1 MAVETREKLN
11 GRQKAAIFCI
21 NIGADRSAKILQHMR
36 DDEIEMLTVEIAQA
50 RKVSPDERDAVLA
63 EFVTVATADKHI
75 RSGGIDYAREMLETA
90 LGEGKAKEIMQRLT
104 SHLRRRPFDAV
115 RRTDPMHLASFLQ
128 NEHPQ
133 TVAVIMAHLSAEQAA
148 LVLTGLPQERQ
159 ADIVRRV
166 AALERTSPEFLR
178 EAEKVLERKVSA
190 IVTQEHSVAGGV
202 NWAVDVL
209 NRVDRATEKGIMG
222 LLSTDDPEL
231 ANEIAQRMFLFD
243 DIVNLD
249 DRTVQRV
256 LREVDMNKDLPL
268 ALKAAKEEVWR
279 KINNNISKRAAET
292 LKEAVQ
298 FLGPVR
304 IRDVEEAQARIV
316 ALIRKLEETGEI
328 QISRGGGADE
338 FI

>member
-1 MAVETREKLN
+1 MAEKDKKLS
-11 GRQKAAIFCI
+11 GRQKAAVFCI
-21 NIGADRSAKILQHMR
+21 NIGAARSAKILQHLR

-50 RKVSPDERDAVLA
+50 RKVNAEERDAVLG
-63 EFVTVATADKHI
+63 EFITVATADKHI
-75 RSGGIDYAREMLETA
+75 RSGGIDYAKELLEKA
-90 LGEGKAKEIMQRLT
+90 LGESRAREIMTRLT

-159 ADIVRRV
+159 ADIIRRV
-166 AALERTSPEFLR
+166 STIERTSPEFLR

-190 IVTQEHSVAGGV
+190 IVTQESTVAGGI

-222 LLSTDDPEL
+222 LLSTGDPEL

-243 DIVNLD
+243 DIVQLD

-279 KINNNISKRAAET
+279 KIMNNISKRAGET

>member
-1 MAVETREKLN
+1 MAEKDKKLS
-11 GRQKAAIFCI
+11 GRQKAAVFCI
-21 NIGADRSAKILQHMR
+21 NIGAARSAKILQHLR

-50 RKVSPDERDAVLA
+50 RKVSADERDAVLG
-63 EFVTVATADKHI
+63 EFITVATADKHI
-75 RSGGIDYAREMLETA
+75 RSGGIDYAKELLEKA
-90 LGEGKAKEIMQRLT
+90 LGENRAREIMTRLT

-115 RRTDPMHLASFLQ
+115 RRTDPVHLASFLQ

-159 ADIVRRV
+159 ADIIRRV
-166 AALERTSPEFLR
+166 STIERTSPEFLR
-178 EAEKVLERKVSA
+178 EAERVLERKVSA
-190 IVTQEHSVAGGV
+190 IVTQESTVAGGI

-222 LLSTDDPEL
+222 LLSTGDPEL

-243 DIVNLD
+243 DIVQLD

-279 KINNNISKRAAET
+279 KIMNNISKRAGET

>member
-1 MAVETREKLN
+1 MSDKEQKLT
-11 GRQKAAIFCI
+11 GRQKAAVFCI
-21 NIGADRSAKILQHMR
+21 NIGAARSAAILKHLR

-50 RKVSPDERDAVLA
+50 RRVTAEERDAVFN
-63 EFVTVATADKHI
+63 EFITVATADKHI
-75 RSGGIDYAREMLETA
+75 RSGGIDYARDMLEKA
-90 LGEGKAKEIMQRLT
+90 LGENRAREIMQRLT

-115 RRTDPMHLASFLQ
+115 RRTDPVHLASFLQ

-133 TVAVIMAHLSAEQAA
+133 TVAVIMAHLSPEQAA
-148 LVLTGLPQERQ
+148 VVLTGLPQERQ

-166 AALERTSPEFLR
+166 ATLERTSPEFLR

-190 IVTQEHSVAGGV
+190 IVTQESSVAGGI

-243 DIVNLD
+243 DIVSLD

-279 KINNNISKRAAET
+279 KIMNNISKRAGET

>member
-1 MAVETREKLN
+1 MADREQKLN
-11 GRQKAAIFCI
+11 GRQKAAVFFI
-21 NIGADRSAKILQHMR
+21 NIGAERSSKILHHMR
-36 DDEIEMLTVEIAQA
+36 DDEIELLTVEIAQA
-50 RKVSPDERDAVLA
+50 RKVSPEERDVVFN
-63 EFVTVATADKHI
+63 EFITVATADKHI

-90 LGEGKAKEIMQRLT
+90 LGDTKAREIMQRLT

-115 RRTDPMHLASFLQ
+115 RRTDPVHLASFLQ

-133 TVAVIMAHLSAEQAA
+133 TVAVIMAHLSSEHAA

-166 AALERTSPEFLR
+166 ATLERTSPEMLR

-190 IVTQEHSVAGGV
+190 IVTQESSVAGGV

-243 DIVNLD
+243 DIVSLD

-279 KINNNISKRAAET
+279 KIMNNVSKRAGET
-292 LKEAVQ
+292 LKEAVNY
-298 FLGPVR
+298 LGPVR

-328 QISRGGGADE
+328 QISRGGGEDE

>member
-1 MAVETREKLN
+1 MADREKKLT
-11 GRQKAAIFCI
+11 GRQKAAVFCI
-21 NIGADRSAKILQHMR
+21 NIGAERSAKILKHLR
-36 DDEIEMLTVEIAQA
+36 DDEIEMLTVEIAQS
-50 RKVSPDERDAVLA
+50 RKVTAEERDEVLS
-63 EFVTVATADKHI
+63 EFITVATADKHI
-75 RSGGIDYAREMLETA
+75 RTGGIDYARELLEKA
-90 LGEGKAKEIMQRLT
+90 LGESRARDIMLRLT
-104 SHLRRRPFDAV
+104 SHLRRRPFDSV
-115 RRTDPMHLASFLQ
+115 RSTDPVHLASFLQ

-133 TVAVIMAHLSAEQAA
+133 TVAVIMAHLGSDQAA
-148 LVLTGLPQERQ
+148 LVLSSLPQERQ
-159 ADIVRRV
+159 ADIIRRV
-166 AALERTSPEFLR
+166 AGLDRTSPEMLR
-178 EAEKVLERKVSA
+178 EAEKVLERKASA
-190 IVTQEHSVAGGV
+190 IVTQESSLAGGI
-202 NWAVDVL
+202 NWAVEVL

-231 ANEIAQRMFLFD
+231 ASEISQRMFLFD

-279 KINNNISKRAAET
+279 KILNNVSKRAGET

-298 FLGPVR
+298 YLGPVR

-316 ALIRKLEETGEI
+316 ALIRRLEESGEI
-328 QISRGGGADE
+328 QIARGGGADE

>member
-1 MAVETREKLN
+1 LSDKEQKLT
-11 GRQKAAIFCI
+11 GRQKAAVFCI
-21 NIGADRSAKILQHMR
+21 NIGAERSAAILKHLR

-50 RKVSPDERDAVLA
+50 RRVTAEERDAVFN
-63 EFVTVATADKHI
+63 EFITVATADKHI
-75 RSGGIDYAREMLETA
+75 RSGGIDYARDMLEKA
-90 LGEGKAKEIMQRLT
+90 LGENRAREIMQRLT

-115 RRTDPMHLASFLQ
+115 RRTDPVHLASFLQ

-133 TVAVIMAHLSAEQAA
+133 TVAVIMAHLSPEQAA
-148 LVLTGLPQERQ
+148 VVLTGLPQERQ

-166 AALERTSPEFLR
+166 ATLERTSPEFLR

-190 IVTQEHSVAGGV
+190 IVTQESSVAGGI

-243 DIVNLD
+243 DIVSLD

-279 KINNNISKRAAET
+279 KIMNNISKRAGET

>member
-1 MAVETREKLN
+1 MAEQKKLT
-11 GRQKAAIFCI
+11 GRQKAAVFAI
-21 NIGADRSAKILQHMR
+21 NVGAERSAKILQHLR
-36 DDEIEMLTVEIAQA
+36 DDEIELLTVEIAQA
-50 RKVSPDERDAVLA
+50 RKVTPEERDDVFL
-63 EFVTVATADKHI
+63 EFITIATADKHI
-75 RSGGIDYAREMLETA
+75 RSGGIDYAKELLEKA
-90 LGEGKAKEIMQRLT
+90 LGEGRARDIMQRLT
-104 SHLRRRPFDAV
+104 AHLRRRPFDGV
-115 RRTDPMHLASFLQ
+115 RRTDPLHLASFLQ

-159 ADIVRRV
+159 ADIIRRV
-166 AALERTSPEFLR
+166 STLERTSPEMLR

-190 IVTQEHSVAGGV
+190 IVTEETTAAGGV
-202 NWAVDVL
+202 NWAVEVL
-209 NRVDRATEKGIMG
+209 NRVDRSTEKGIMG
-222 LLSTDDPEL
+222 LLASDDPEL
-231 ANEIAQRMFLFD
+231 ANEISQRMFLFD
-243 DIVNLD
+243 DIVSLD

-279 KINNNISKRAAET
+279 KVNNNISKRAGET

-316 ALIRKLEETGEI
+316 ALIRKLEEAGEI
-328 QISRGGGADE
+328 QIARGGGDDE